1 MNKWIISLLFVCLPV
16 SAEIYRWIDNEGNVI
31 YSDQPNPKAEQIE
44 LSPTTTYSPTVTV
57 QPEINIVEEKSEDD
71 LPVPPYELRI
81 VSPGQNESIWVNSGN
96 LSVTLIVEPVL
107 DVERQDKIRLLLDGL
122 EVGVQASTTFQL
134 KELSRGQHQLSA
146 EVVDNSGKTLI
157 QASSVTFQLH
167 RASVQ

>member
-44 LSPTTTYSPTVTV
+44 LSPTTTYSPTVTA
-57 QPEINIVEEKSEDD
+57 QPEISIIEETSEAD

-96 LSVTLIVEPVL
+96 LTVSLIVEPTL
-107 DVERQDKIRLLLDGL
+107 DAERQDKIRLLLDGS
-122 EVGVQASTTFQL
+122 EVGVQASTSFELT
-134 KELSRGQHQLSA
+134 ELSRGQHQLTA
-146 EVVDNSGKTLI
+146 EVINQSGQTLT
-157 QASSVTFQLH
+157 QATVVTFQLH
-167 RASVQ
+167 RASAQ